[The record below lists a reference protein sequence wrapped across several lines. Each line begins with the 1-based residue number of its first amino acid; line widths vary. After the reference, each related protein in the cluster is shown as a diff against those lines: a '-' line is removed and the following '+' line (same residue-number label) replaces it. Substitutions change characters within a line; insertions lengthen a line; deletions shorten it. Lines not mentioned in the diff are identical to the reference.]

1 MLTDLE
7 NLEKEKIETY
17 KEIEKNFLADDFWSC
32 PFNVIGQGCIRM
44 SGWVE
49 KIKEDFVLK
58 GYNVNDRYFLTKF
71 DALKKAIRE
80 VDKNTC
86 ALSYEAYILK
96 NNRF

>member
-17 KEIEKNFLADDFWSC
+17 KEIEKNYLADDFWSC
-32 PFNVIGQGCIRM
+32 PFRIIGQSCLNM
-44 SGWVE
+44 SSWAD
-49 KIKEDFVLK
+49 KIYEDYAIK
-58 GYNVNDRYFLTKF
+58 GYNVNDRYFLSKF

-80 VDKNTC
+80 VDKNTS